1 MKKFTINSIVMM
13 LIFIVGC
20 ASQLAVKEIWVEPKE
35 SAPGDNAKIFVVL
48 KGSIDK
54 VSKIIATV
62 REAPDMYFALNDD
75 GKDGD
80 EKARD
85 KIWSYEVV
93 VPWEAYA
100 GTFHVDF
107 SVYDKEGNE
116 LITKGLEQQR
126 TGRSGTVEV
135 IVK

>member
-1 MKKFTINSIVMM
+1 MKNASIYSI
-13 LIFIVGC
+13 LIILAVILSC

-35 SAPGDNAKIFVVL
+35 VEPGDNAKVFVVL
-48 KGSIDK
+48 KGATAK

-62 REAPDMYFALNDD
+62 RESTDMYFPLNDD

-80 EKARD
+80 KKAGD
-85 KIWSYEVV
+85 NIWSYEVV

-100 GTFHVDF
+100 GTYHVDF

-116 LITKGLEQQR
+116 LVTKGLEQQR

-135 IVK
+135 FVK

>member
-1 MKKFTINSIVMM
+1 LKNASIYSI
-13 LIFIVGC
+13 LIILAVILGC

-35 SAPGDNAKIFVVL
+35 SAPGDNATIFVVL
-48 KGSIDK
+48 KGSANK

-62 REAPDMYFALNDD
+62 REATDLYFPLNDE
-75 GKDGD
+75 GKEGD
-80 EKARD
+80 KKAGD
-85 KIWSYEVV
+85 NIWSSQVV
-93 VPWEAYA
+93 VPWEADSGIY
-100 GTFHVDF
+100 HLDF

-116 LITKGLEQQR
+116 LVTEGLEQQR